1 MDKPEETCDL
11 NPQNVCR
18 LQTKLVPKLEP
29 VEECEYQ
36 PKEFCQMKFSAPRRV
51 PKPLKIKWCL
61 KGEDEKQDEE
71 YPSPVIPAYLPPTYI
86 AEASSRSDDNVL
98 PKYSPA
104 KYEAADDS
112 SHGDNPLTVV
122 ESATQQ
128 PQHYYK
134 QFSYDPKVNGV
145 NSI

>member
-11 NPQNVCR
+11 NPQSVCR

-36 PKEFCQMKFSAPRRV
+36 PKEFCQMKFSAPKRI

-61 KGEDEKQDEE
+61 KGEEEVE
-71 YPSPVIPAYLPPTYI
+71 YPSPAAVIPAYLPPTYI
-86 AEASSRSDDNVL
+86 AEASSRSATDDHELN
-98 PKYSPA
+98 YSPA
-104 KYEAADDS
+104 KYEPEQL
-112 SHGDNPLTVV
+112 SHYENPLGIA
-122 ESATQQ
+122 ESATPQ
-128 PQHYYK
+128 PTPHYYK
-134 QFSYDPKVNGV
+134 QYSYDPIV